1 MSNLLDSA
9 SIVLTPT
16 AYDNGRMLSV
26 KPNGFRAELVT
37 NGDFARIAIGVK
49 AVVATRVN
57 AQYSLVMVRMLQAN
71 STFSFYYGYRFSVD
85 VSINSGGLKVP
96 RWCT

>member
-26 KPNGFRAELVT
+26 KPSVALGRNLKLLLMATLQRIVLDGCESNAEL
-37 NGDFARIAIGVK
+37 DI
-49 AVVATRVN
+49 
-57 AQYSLVMVRMLQAN
+57 L
-71 STFSFYYGYRFSVD
+71 
-85 VSINSGGLKVP
+85 
-96 RWCT
+96 